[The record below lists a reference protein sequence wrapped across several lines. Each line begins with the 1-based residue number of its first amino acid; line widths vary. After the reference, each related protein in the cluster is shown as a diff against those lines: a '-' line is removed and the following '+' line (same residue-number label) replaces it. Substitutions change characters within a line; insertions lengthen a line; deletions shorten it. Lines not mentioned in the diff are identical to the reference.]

1 MRAGTLSCRWAAT
14 LAARS
19 GCRPAGLPP
28 DRPQAGRRRP
38 ADGRSGPASCSP
50 AADVVMAYARA
61 QVRTLLSFDPLVRRD
76 APDSV
81 HQMRIATR
89 RLRSMLR
96 SFGQVLRRDQ
106 IEGGRGPGQGLGGE
120 LKWLGD
126 VLGAAR
132 DAEVL
137 DAHLRGALKE

>member
-1 MRAGTLSCRWAAT
+1 
-14 LAARS
+14 
-19 GCRPAGLPP
+19 
-28 DRPQAGRRRP
+28 
-38 ADGRSGPASCSP
+38 
-50 AADVVMAYARA
+50 MAYARA

-137 DAHLRGALKE
+137 DAHLRGALKEMTPELAMGPTQARVGAHFAPIAARAPSPALQPLGSDRYL